1 LIIIIFLLSIAH
13 LTEKLFFGC
22 HSTFLRIELDKNCHT
37 LFNIGPAASTFCL
50 GSIFANSH
58 VQNFLT
64 TGSVILFT
72 TLFLNTSDVNI
83 SGIEIR
89 VEFGY
94 SKSART
100 VFLRICSRRGP
111 QLSQNIF
118 LDIHTSQEATNGLCS
133 AFTLSSILKAIGHSV
148 SLGSNIIV

>member
-1 LIIIIFLLSIAH
+1 
-13 LTEKLFFGC
+13 
-22 HSTFLRIELDKNCHT
+22 

-72 TLFLNTSDVNI
+72 TLFLNTSLVNI
-83 SGIEIR
+83 RGIDIR
-89 VEFGY
+89 VELGY
-94 SKSART
+94 SSSANI
-100 VFLRICSRRGP
+100 VFLRICSNLGP
-111 QLSQNIF
+111 QLSPNIF
-118 LDIHTSQEATNGLCS
+118 LNIQTSQDATRGLCS
-133 AFTLSSILKAIGHSV
+133 ALMLSSILNAIGHSV